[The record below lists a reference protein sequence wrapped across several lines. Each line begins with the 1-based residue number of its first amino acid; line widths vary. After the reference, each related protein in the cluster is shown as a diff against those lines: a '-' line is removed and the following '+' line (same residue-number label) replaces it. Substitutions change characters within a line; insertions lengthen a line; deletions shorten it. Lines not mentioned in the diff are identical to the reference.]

1 MRNPPVPQDPSMTL
15 SDTELIVLA
24 EEVNNPDISNVDILE
39 QLFSKANYNF
49 NKSDLYS
56 EIVNSLSENLCFE
69 LSKRLRESL
78 K

>member
-1 MRNPPVPQDPSMTL
+1 MSIPQILKTL

-49 NKSDLYS
+49 NKS
-56 EIVNSLSENLCFE
+56 E
-69 LSKRLRESL
+69 LLL
-78 K
+78 Q

>member
-1 MRNPPVPQDPSMTL
+1 MSIPQILKTL

-24 EEVNNPDISNVDILE
+24 EEVNNPDISNLDILE

-56 EIVNSLSENLCFE
+56 EIVNRLSENLCFE

>member
-1 MRNPPVPQDPSMTL
+1 MSISQILKTL
-15 SDTELIVLA
+15 SNTELIVLS

-49 NKSDLYS
+49 NKSDLHS
-56 EIVNSLSENLCFE
+56 EIVDNLSENLCLE
-69 LSKRLRESL
+69 ISKRLRESL

>member
-1 MRNPPVPQDPSMTL
+1 MSIPQILKTL

>member
-1 MRNPPVPQDPSMTL
+1 MSIPQILKTL

-49 NKSDLYS
+49 NKSDLYG

>member
-1 MRNPPVPQDPSMTL
+1 MSIPQILKTL

-24 EEVNNPDISNVDILE
+24 EEVNNPDISNMDILE

-49 NKSDLYS
+49 NKSDLYI
-56 EIVNSLSENLCFE
+56 EVVNKLPENLCLE
-69 LSKRLRESL
+69 LSERLRESL